1 MGSVAAT
8 AAIDTKGG
16 VFKEKGAALVGV
28 ALDAGLL
35 IGLGVLLEAG
45 ALAHAPG
52 GGGGAVGVVAVGAL
66 HGAFVDTVFEGHG
79 ELRLDVGVAAI
90 TEVFLRLGQ
99 EMFGGSGLMNGV
111 AVGADDIGLG
121 VGAVADV
128 VAGPV
133 FAVAGEAVIECFARG
148 ESREGDDEIFFAAGA
163 DVGTAG
169 TVAAFAAAFGL
180 GVGVTEERL
189 GLRGVTGA
197 AGLGPDVGIFGLG
210 FQQAGEQEEAGE
222 TNHRSQYKRSGLVAV
237 VNIVQG

>member
-1 MGSVAAT
+1 
-8 AAIDTKGG
+8 
-16 VFKEKGAALVGV
+16 VFKQKGAALVGV

-79 ELRLDVGVAAI
+79 ELRLDVGVAAV
-90 TEVFLRLGQ
+90 TEIFLRLGE
-99 EMFGGSGLMNGV
+99 EMFGGSGLVNGV
-111 AVGADDIGLG
+111 AVGADDVGLG
-121 VGAVADV
+121 VGAVADI

-133 FAVAGEAVIECFARG
+133 FAVAGEAVIERLAGG
-148 ESREGDDEIFFAAGA
+148 EGREGDNEIFLAAGA
-163 DVGTAG
+163 DVGAAG
-169 TVAAFAAAFGL
+169 AVAAFAAAFGL
-180 GVGVTEERL
+180 GVRVAEEGL
-189 GLRGVTGA
+189 GLRDVAGA
-197 AGLGPDVGIFGLG
+197 AGLGSDVRIFGLG